1 MNYNIGIIGLG
12 VVGSAIYESLQEKK
26 IELAGYDKYKNGG
39 IGSLEECINCDI
51 LFLCLPTPYSE
62 KLNGYD
68 LSPLDDIIDKLNL
81 INYNGIVL
89 VKSTV
94 TPGTTEN
101 FAIKYPNLNF
111 VHNPEFL
118 TARNAKYDFINQT
131 QIVIGKTST
140 CDPIKFN
147 SLINFYK
154 EYWST
159 SALSICNSGESEIM
173 KLGCNTFYAVKI
185 QYLTELYLL
194 CKKENLDFDKVK
206 DMMLLNGGM
215 GPNYTNVPGHDGSIS
230 YGGMCFPKDT
240 NALCSFMINNN
251 LPCQILKST
260 IGERNSMRNEDK
272 IEVNKNILFT

>member
-12 VVGSAIYESLQEKK
+12 IVGSAIYESLKEKK
-26 IELAGYDKYKNGG
+26 IELIGYDKYKNGG

-62 KLNGYD
+62 KLKRYD
-68 LSPLDDIIDKLNL
+68 ISALDDIIDKLNL
-81 INYNGIVL
+81 INYCGIVL
-89 VKSTV
+89 IKSTV

-101 FAIKYPNLNF
+101 FAIKYSNLNF

-118 TARNAKYDFINQT
+118 TARNAKYDFINQI
-131 QIVIGKTST
+131 QIVIGKTSI

-147 SLINFYK
+147 NLINFYK
-154 EYWST
+154 EYWKT
-159 SALSICNSGESEIM
+159 SILSICDSGESEIM

-215 GPNYTNVPGHDGSIS
+215 GPNYTNIPGHDGSIS

-240 NALCSFMINNN
+240 NALYSFMINNN
-251 LPCQILKST
+251 LPCKVLQST
-260 IGERNSMRNEDK
+260 IEERNSMRGEDQPT
-272 IEVNKNILFT
+272 LSYL

>member
-26 IELAGYDKYKNGG
+26 IELVGYDKYKNGG

-51 LFLCLPTPYSE
+51 LFLCLPTPYSD

-118 TARNAKYDFINQT
+118 TARNAKYDFINQN

-159 SALSICNSGESEIM
+159 STLSICDSGESEIM

-206 DMMLLNGGM
+206 NMMLLNGGM

-251 LPCQILKST
+251 LPCQVLKST

-272 IEVNKNILFT
+272 IEVNKNIIFT